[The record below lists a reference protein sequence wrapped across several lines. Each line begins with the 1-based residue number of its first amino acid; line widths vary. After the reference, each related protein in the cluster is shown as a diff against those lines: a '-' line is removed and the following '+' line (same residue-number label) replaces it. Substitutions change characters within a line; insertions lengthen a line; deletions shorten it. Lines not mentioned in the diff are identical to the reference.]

1 MREAHV
7 SRSKHQTYSSV
18 FAGKSKREIDAM
30 FAEGDE
36 DAMELLKKRQLKSQA
51 KAERKSD

>member
-1 MREAHV
+1 M